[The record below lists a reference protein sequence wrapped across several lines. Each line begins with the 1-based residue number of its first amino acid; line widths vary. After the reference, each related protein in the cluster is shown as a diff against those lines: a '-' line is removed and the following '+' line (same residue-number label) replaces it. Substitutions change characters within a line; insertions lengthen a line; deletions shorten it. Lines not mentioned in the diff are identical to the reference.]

1 MSRRPVPVLRLM
13 LLFAVPLVAIA
24 GAGWWWLSGGRYVTT
39 DNAYVKAHIVQ
50 ISPEVSGQVRRVLTR
65 DHATVASG
73 QTLVTIES
81 RPFRLALDSADA
93 ELDAARAHVESLRGI
108 WREAVAE
115 LSEAGVP
122 GGLSGKAVAAA
133 GGVGIKG
140 VASASKRDEAFNEAR
155 GAADRARTAREKLQ
169 RVLTALNGDPQLPAD
184 QHPMVREKIA
194 ARERAALDLART
206 AVRAPVDGVVVNM
219 RLQQGEQIKA
229 ATPLFALVVLS
240 RPWVEANFKE
250 TELTHV
256 RVGQKA
262 TVVLDTYPNVTWEAL
277 VESVSPATG
286 AEFAILPPQNASGT
300 GRHRGNLR
308 RKLNGLR
315 LLDLRLP
322 LAFASAYSGPKF
334 GVAGT
339 RKLTGVNDRPLIGTT
354 SSSPCIGMK
363 VVRWRRRALV
373 GATLR

>member
-1 MSRRPVPVLRLM
+1 MSRRPVPVLRLV
-13 LLFAVPLVAIA
+13 LLFAVPLAAIA
-24 GAGWWWLSGGRYVTT
+24 GAGWWWMSGGRYVST

-50 ISPEVSGQVRRVLTR
+50 ISSEVSGQVRRVLTR
-65 DHATVASG
+65 DHANVAAG
-73 QTLVTIES
+73 ETLLTIES

-115 LSEAGVP
+115 VAEAESRSAYQERQWQRQEE
-122 GGLSGKAVAAA
+122 LAS
-133 GGVGIKG
+133 KG

-155 GAADRARTAREKLQ
+155 GAADRVRTAKEKLQ

-184 QHPMVREKIA
+184 QHPMVREKMA

-262 TVVLDTYPNVTWEAL
+262 TVVLDTYPDVTWEAL

-286 AEFAILPPQNASGT
+286 AEFAILPPQNASGNWVKVVQ
-300 GRHRGNLR
+300 RLPV
-308 RKLNGLR
+308 KLR
-315 LLDLRLP
+315 LLPHVGEPPLR
-322 LAFASAYSGPKF
+322 
-334 GVAGT
+334 AGMT
-339 RKLTGVNDRPLIGTT
+339 ATVSIDTGRQRSLTGITRVPAGGKE
-354 SSSPCIGMK
+354 SPPSPPHDVTAQSK
-363 VVRWRRRALV
+363 
-373 GATLR
+373 

>member
-1 MSRRPVPVLRLM
+1 MSRRPVPVLRLA
-13 LLFAVPLVAIA
+13 LLFAVPLAAIA

-39 DNAYVKAHIVQ
+39 DNAYVKAHIVH

-65 DHATVASG
+65 DHATVAAG
-73 QTLVTIES
+73 ETLLTIES

-93 ELDAARAHVESLRGI
+93 ELDAARTHVESLRGI

-115 LSEAGVP
+115 LSEAK
-122 GGLSGKAVAAA
+122 SRAAYEERQWRRQEELA
-133 GGVGIKG
+133 SKG
-140 VASASKRDEAFNEAR
+140 VASAARRDEAFNEAR
-155 GAADRARTAREKLQ
+155 GAADRVRTAKEKLQ
-169 RVLTALNGDPQLPAD
+169 RVLTALSGDPQLPAD

-262 TVVLDTYPNVTWEAL
+262 TVVLDTYPGVTWEAL

-286 AEFAILPPQNASGT
+286 AEFAILPPQNASGNWVKVVQ
-300 GRHRGNLR
+300 RLPV
-308 RKLNGLR
+308 KLR
-315 LLDLRLP
+315 LLPHVGEPPLR
-322 LAFASAYSGPKF
+322 
-334 GVAGT
+334 AGMT
-339 RKLTGVNDRPLIGTT
+339 ATVSIDTGRQRSLTGVTQIP
-354 SSSPCIGMK
+354 SSTKESPPSPPHDVTAQSK
-363 VVRWRRRALV
+363 
-373 GATLR
+373 